1 MSGVLSHLSRR
12 SFLGGALIVGPA
24 LSIPELARSFS
35 PLALDTG
42 VSLRN
47 WGVKGD
53 GVTDDAAAIQAC
65 LTANPGKRILIP
77 KGNYKITVPLKI
89 RAAMTLD
96 FEAGA
101 TLLLATQNMNGI
113 EIGDGTIATRNA
125 TFGTVINR
133 PSFNPFAGVKAFT
146 GGSCIYRNFVAYCHV
161 NYLTAYGR
169 DQGIAKLFNGVYD
182 YRATECD
189 TPKAIIQ
196 YILNNAIHCKGDG
209 TTPGRT
215 VDCNY
220 DNLRATNL
228 RKGIFIDAGC
238 AGIGA
243 YRPTIYGLAAGG
255 YGIHINCTS
264 GPNGQNFFVDTPD
277 IEAAAIAAAAIF
289 LESGGKAII
298 KGGWV
303 GASMGVGLKIGVAFD
318 SADVSCHFVQS
329 KVIIQ
334 GPHNSISGGEIV
346 GDNATVVDGLVITGA
361 NTVIASSVKI
371 RQWAGN
377 GIAWGGTNPVGVL
390 IGALHFANNANDIAP
405 LTGFTPSTMPVIMQG
420 ATDKARTIAAAAT
433 LALPITVPFAQV
445 TGATAIKTIPIRGV
459 GARITL
465 QAGASGISLQSG
477 GNLTLPVSPMI
488 ISAFNTV
495 SLVCDGASWFFD
507 GKSF

>member
-1 MSGVLSHLSRR
+1 MTGALSSLSRR
-12 SFLGGALIVGPA
+12 SVLRGALMVAPA
-24 LSIPELARSFS
+24 LSIPGLARSAVPS
-35 PLALDTG
+35 AIDTLVG
-42 VSLRN
+42 LKD
-47 WGVKGD
+47 WGAKGD
-53 GVTDDAAAIQAC
+53 GTTDDTAAIQAC
-65 LTANPGKRILIP
+65 LDANPGKVIRFP
-77 KGNYKITVPLKI
+77 RGSYKITASLKI
-89 RAAMTLD
+89 RAAMRLD
-96 FEAGA
+96 FEASA

-113 EIGDGTIATRNA
+113 EIGDGTAATRNA

-133 PSFNPFAGVKAFT
+133 PSFNPFAGVAAFT
-146 GGSCIYRNFVAYCHV
+146 SGACIYRNFVAFCEV
-161 NYLTAYGR
+161 NYLTVYGR
-169 DQGIAKLFNGVYD
+169 DGGTAKLFNGVFD
-182 YRATECD
+182 YRASECD

-196 YILNNAIHCKGDG
+196 YIRNSAIHCKGDG

-220 DNLRATNL
+220 DNLRATDV

-255 YGIHINCTS
+255 YGIHVNCTS
-264 GPNGQNFFVDTPD
+264 GPNGQNFFIDTPD
-277 IEAAAIAAAAIF
+277 IEAPASAAAAIF

-303 GASMGVGLKIGVAFD
+303 GASMGFGLKIGVAFD

-329 KVIIQ
+329 KVFIQ
-334 GPHNSISGGEIV
+334 GPHNIISGGEIV
-346 GDNATVVDGLVITGA
+346 GDIVTVADGLVIAGA

-377 GIAWGGTNPVGVL
+377 GIAWGGANPSGVM
-390 IGALHFANNANDIAP
+390 IGALHFANNATDIAP
-405 LTGFTPSTMPVIMQG
+405 LTGFTPSTMPVIMQ
-420 ATDKARTIAAAAT
+420 ASTDKVRTATAAAT

-445 TGATAIKTIPIRGV
+445 TGSIAIRTIPVRGV

-465 QAGASGISLQSG
+465 QAGAGGISLQSG
-477 GNLTLPVSPMI
+477 GNLTLPVSPLT